1 MEGIEFSRMTSCASC
16 GALSRVALAALQVLT
31 LLGQRPGEVAGMH
44 RSEIIYPERPAE
56 ARWEIPAAR
65 MKGRRPHVVPLPERA
80 RQIIAEQALQPD
92 RVGDFIFASKF
103 AHR

>member
-65 MKGRRPHVVPLPERA
+65 MKGRRPHVVPLPSMAQEIIL
-80 RQIIAEQALQPD
+80 RQGTRED
-92 RVGDFIFASKF
+92 EGRV
-103 AHR
+103 R